1 MTPEEIEGLRKL
13 LSTYPEEDRLVF
25 ARAAAEYLRLH
36 DAIQRLYNVTGDDV
50 RHETDQ
56 FEFDVHAGTLAD
68 IVERTARRFL
78 E

>member
-1 MTPEEIEGLRKL
+1 MTPDQIESTREL
-13 LSTYPEEDRLVF
+13 LAALPEDERPTL

-36 DAIQRLYNVTGDDV
+36 DAIQRLYSVTGDDV

-78 E
+78 G